1 MKALGN
7 KTFCTYIFGLLFH
20 TDEHSGYIWTIQTQK
35 FLVKFRLTWILKLAP
50 LSHHSIHLP
59 HLNILLL
66 LLSLLSLSPAATQT
80 SQSPPIPPIQHPQGQ
95 LHCAN
100 NHSKHCAQKRRN
112 LIEVFK
118 NKWPKGFLFL
128 LLTHTHLCTHRQN
141 ENNSKP
147 HIHVEIW
154 LKLPETC
161 FLFDLERASEKLLNM
176 SRVIRFLRQV
186 WIGSIEFWKFLRKWV
201 MSCREGGREGGIATL
216 YIFFP
221 APCNWTWLWCRCLSV
236 CLSACMCVS
245 IKKSTIFL
253 AFPRFSSLFFTNV
266 D

>member
-1 MKALGN
+1 MKVHALRFKKRSKNVFLQTFIEITTDLWRKTFFMKALGN

-147 HIHVEIW
+147 HIHCEFLIERNWNVRLLSLIW
-154 LKLPETC
+154 NE
-161 FLFDLERASEKLLNM
+161 
-176 SRVIRFLRQV
+176 QV
-186 WIGSIEFWKFLRKWV
+186 RN
-201 MSCREGGREGGIATL
+201 C
-216 YIFFP
+216 
-221 APCNWTWLWCRCLSV
+221 
-236 CLSACMCVS
+236 
-245 IKKSTIFL
+245 
-253 AFPRFSSLFFTNV
+253 
-266 D
+266 